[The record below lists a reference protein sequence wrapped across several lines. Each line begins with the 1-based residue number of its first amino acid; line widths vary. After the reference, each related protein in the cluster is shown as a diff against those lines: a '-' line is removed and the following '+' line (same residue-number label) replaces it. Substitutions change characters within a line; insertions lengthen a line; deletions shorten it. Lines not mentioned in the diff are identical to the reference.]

1 MNKEYRSDIDAIK
14 GIAIIAVILYH
25 VGIFPYGF
33 LGVDTFLVINGFLII
48 PSLIDQFKHGEFN
61 FFQWFIKRIFRLW
74 PIVIAA
80 SIVSLAIGYWLM
92 IPDSYENLAASVVAS
107 DLFANNILSAIT
119 TKDYWNASNDFK
131 PLMQMWYLGVI
142 VQFYVLYP
150 LIIYICE
157 KLFFKFRNRSNF
169 WTSIVAIIG
178 LISFSIYIF
187 FPDSY
192 NNKFYFVQYRI
203 WEFSVGGFLG
213 MFTYK
218 HKVHNRYTVY
228 IGYLLLCVLFLLDFK
243 SISQVDSITVIGM
256 DVNPS
261 ANNIKMLLTFLTAF
275 VTGCLLL
282 TKVKLGGVLP
292 WLGKMSL
299 SLFVWHQVIL
309 AFIRYGFIE
318 KFNWSDLS
326 VYLISTLV
334 ISFLSYKLIEQIK
347 ARHRYIKVAI
357 LIIFLFTT
365 SFAFLIYHHAG
376 VVRDVP
382 ELGITTDN
390 PYNNRNTEYI
400 DQIYELDKPFTT
412 NRLHVLVVGNSFAR
426 DFACILKEYDTNE
439 SLELSYA
446 SDFRNT
452 DDVVLKNTDYMFV
465 FGPKHKIPD
474 EIFSKIKPICKI
486 YGIGTKSYG
495 KNFGIFYAKRNSP
508 NYFNQTIDSHP
519 IVDSLNAKWKKE
531 WGENNFIDIMEASRL
546 SDGTIR
552 IFTPEHKVISF
563 DCEHLTQDGCK
574 FYAKRLNLNEIFN

>member
-1 MNKEYRSDIDAIK
+1 MDREYRSDIDAIK

-25 VGIFPYGF
+25 VGMLPYGF

-48 PSLIDQFKHGEFN
+48 PSLINQFKHDEFK
-61 FFQWFIKRIFRLW
+61 FFPWFIKRLFRLW

-80 SIVSLAIGYWLM
+80 SLVSLAIGYWLM

-119 TKDYWNASNDFK
+119 TKDYWNASNEFK

-150 LIIYICE
+150 LIIFIC
-157 KLFFKFRNRSNF
+157 KKTFSKFRNSSNF
-169 WTSIVAIIG
+169 WTSIVAVIG
-178 LISFSIYIF
+178 LVSFLFYVF

-192 NNKFYFVQYRI
+192 NNKFYFVQYRV

-213 MFTYK
+213 MITYK
-218 HKVHNRYTVY
+218 HRVHNRCTTYM
-228 IGYLLLCVLFLLDFK
+228 GYLLLCMLFLLEFK
-243 SISQVDSITVIGM
+243 SITQVDSITVIGM

-261 ANNIKMLLTFLTAF
+261 ADTLKILLTSITAF
-275 VTGCLLL
+275 VTGYLLL
-282 TKVKLGGVLP
+282 NKVKSGGVLP

-309 AFIRYGFIE
+309 SFVRYGFIE
-318 KFNWSDLS
+318 KLDLFDLC

-334 ISFLSYKLIEQIK
+334 VSFLSYKLIEQIK
-347 ARHRYIKVAI
+347 ARRRYIKVAI
-357 LIIFLFTT
+357 FIVFLLTT
-365 SFAFLIYHHAG
+365 SIAFLIYLRAG

-400 DQIYELDKPFTT
+400 DQIYKFDRPFTT
-412 NRLHVLVVGNSFAR
+412 DRLHVLVVGNSFAR
-426 DFACILKEYDTNE
+426 DFACILKEYDTDE
-439 SLELSYA
+439 TLELSYA
-446 SDFRNT
+446 SDFRNI
-452 DDVVLKNTDYMFV
+452 DDVILRNTDYMFV

-474 EIFSKIKPICKI
+474 VIFSKIKPTCKT

-508 NYFNQTIDSHP
+508 DYFKQTINSHP
-519 IVDSLNAKWKKE
+519 IVDSLNAKWKSE

-546 SDGTIR
+546 NDGTIR

-574 FYAKRLNLNEIFN
+574 FYAKQLNLNEIFN